1 QARRSRLAIVLITVA
16 SSVWHVVVL
25 SSTHCLQRVAYR
37 LTPDGLTIDLC
48 QDKRKF
54 SGLRNDLVM
63 MSVPS
68 PHTPHTLHTLHT
80 LRTLRAL
87 QTGPMYGSTSPLT
100 RAYRRPVIS
109 LARITAWL
117 CSRLRAPYS
126 STSLRGPACSN

>member
-1 QARRSRLAIVLITVA
+1 MLDAASTTPRISSAVNRCAVDVRSPVQARRSRLAIVLITVA

-63 MSVPS
+63 MGVPS
-68 PHTPHTLHTLHT
+68 PHTLHT

-87 QTGPMYGSTSPLT
+87 QTGAHV
-100 RAYRRPVIS
+100 R
-109 LARITAWL
+109 
-117 CSRLRAPYS
+117 
-126 STSLRGPACSN
+126 